1 MARYWYD
8 LHITGKD
15 IGTGKVSGLPRISEL
30 SNGTNGNIFSL
41 PGFRAQVPFIKLQEQ
56 TINPLKWG
64 LNADSSTLRT
74 MRWQRQQQTVR
85 LWQFTLSTWWDWKHL
100 CVSVR
105 VFPQMPNSGWE
116 GVPWMWAA
124 LSQRLAQTME
134 QNGNKNKPTR
144 RGTICFL
151 AAIKQA
157 RLLLLTVH

>member
-1 MARYWYD
+1 
-8 LHITGKD
+8 
-15 IGTGKVSGLPRISEL
+15 
-30 SNGTNGNIFSL
+30 
-41 PGFRAQVPFIKLQEQ
+41 
-56 TINPLKWG
+56 
-64 LNADSSTLRT
+64 

-157 RLLLLTVH
+157 RLLLLTVHYAAPHELVLSEAAPEEFVILIKSLANNRKSGYQDQEEGLLLMIWPWDSWTFGLVCGGNWRHRLQKP